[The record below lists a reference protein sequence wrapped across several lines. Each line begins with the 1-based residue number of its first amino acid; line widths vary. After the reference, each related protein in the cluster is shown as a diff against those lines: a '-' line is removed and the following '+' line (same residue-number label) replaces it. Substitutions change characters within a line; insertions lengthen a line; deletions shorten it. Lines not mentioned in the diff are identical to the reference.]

1 MNEKLTLNIPLMGK
15 EPCHE
20 PDKCV
25 VKKAMPISN
34 KGSTFAIFYDILSDM
49 FYKLLCKMR

>member
-15 EPCHE
+15 ESCHE

-25 VKKAMPISN
+25 VEKSIPISH
-34 KGSTFAIFYDILSDM
+34 KGLTFAIFYDTLVSI